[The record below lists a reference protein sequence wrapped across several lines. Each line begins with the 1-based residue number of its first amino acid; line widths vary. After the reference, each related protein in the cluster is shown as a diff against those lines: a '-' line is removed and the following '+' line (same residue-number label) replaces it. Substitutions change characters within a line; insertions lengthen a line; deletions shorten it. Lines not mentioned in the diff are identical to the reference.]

1 MIKRRSKWSPFHISR
16 NRQAK
21 QLQNHG
27 GNVDYTNT
35 LDSASTWQITVS
47 WAEKENTV
55 FSMIGP
61 VWSRVIFESVYFLA
75 ANHANGTPVQIAK
88 IND

>member
-1 MIKRRSKWSPFHISR
+1 MIDRRSKWFPLHIAR
-16 NRQAK
+16 NGQTK

-27 GNVDYTNT
+27 CNIDYTNPV
-35 LDSASTWQITVS
+35 DSASTWQITVS
-47 WAEKENTV
+47 WPEKEDAV

-75 ANHANGTPVQIAK
+75 ANHANGAPVQTAK
-88 IND
+88 INE